1 MKSRKKIRD
10 GIDTLEVLKKHFP
23 YIYTR
28 ADLTRVFV
36 SGIGT
41 GIVVGIIFW
50 ATFATASE
58 LRHSFRSPAFN
69 GQGFSSHVLT
79 IENLTHE
86 RKQSIK
92 AKKESEAREAEREAN
107 NTNINKFMRNFESR
121 VYAELSKQLSEK
133 LFGEDAADSGTISIL
148 GNTVT
153 YETVG
158 QEIQMT
164 ITQADGT
171 TTTLINQKFA
181 SVMPKVA
188 ETPMKKSLKDFP
200 GIKNGKPVSVAVYSF
215 SDKTGQRKPSDNI
228 AQLSSAV
235 TQGGEIY
242 LIKALMDLSDGKFFN
257 VVERGSIEYLL
268 KERQII
274 RNARKTFDGEK
285 AKRLGALQFAGIM
298 ITGGVVGYDS
308 NKFTGG
314 AGVRFL
320 GIGPKSEWRV
330 DVVTIGLRAVSV
342 LTGEVLISVTTEKT
356 ILSTSVGLN
365 VFKFYDMGTK
375 VLEVEAGTST
385 NEPINYAVRQGIEDQ
400 SSGLTT
406 KGTNK

>member
-28 ADLTRVFV
+28 A
-36 SGIGT
+36 
-41 GIVVGIIFW
+41 
-50 ATFATASE
+50 
-58 LRHSFRSPAFN
+58 
-69 GQGFSSHVLT
+69 VLT

-171 TTTLINQKFA
+171 TTTLI
-181 SVMPKVA
+181 VP
-188 ETPMKKSLKDFP
+188 TGDF
-200 GIKNGKPVSVAVYSF
+200 GF
-215 SDKTGQRKPSDNI
+215 
-228 AQLSSAV
+228 
-235 TQGGEIY
+235 
-242 LIKALMDLSDGKFFN
+242 
-257 VVERGSIEYLL
+257 
-268 KERQII
+268 
-274 RNARKTFDGEK
+274 
-285 AKRLGALQFAGIM
+285 
-298 ITGGVVGYDS
+298 
-308 NKFTGG
+308 
-314 AGVRFL
+314 
-320 GIGPKSEWRV
+320 
-330 DVVTIGLRAVSV
+330 
-342 LTGEVLISVTTEKT
+342 
-356 ILSTSVGLN
+356 
-365 VFKFYDMGTK
+365 
-375 VLEVEAGTST
+375 
-385 NEPINYAVRQGIEDQ
+385 
-400 SSGLTT
+400 
-406 KGTNK
+406 